1 MSALAL
7 PELTLAANI
16 ALFVM
21 ATGLVWFAGTRMV
34 VYGDEMAERFNIERA
49 FIGLVFL
56 AVATSL
62 PEIVTSITAAATG
75 NAPLVLGNLFGG
87 FVMQTAI
94 LAVADIF
101 FVHRALTSW
110 PRKPTHALEAIF
122 LIIFLNVLL
131 IVTMMGEIAI
141 FPTLGLGGL
150 ILFIGYPLSIWILKR
165 YDLRSTWTPIDIP
178 DETEHKGA
186 IVGGRAFEKWS
197 TQKLAWHASLA
208 AGLILIAGYL
218 TADRAGIIAEQTGL
232 SASFVGVALLAA
244 ATSTP
249 ELSTTIAA
257 ARIGAYTMA
266 ISNIFGSNLIMLALI
281 FPADIAYRNGP
292 ILAQVDDVAQLS
304 LVAGVIVTAIYIA
317 GLLIRRTPR
326 MFGAGVDSILVLAIY
341 VGSLFTL
348 YQIQTG

>member
-1 MSALAL
+1 MTAL
-7 PELTLAANI
+7 PVLTLPTNI
-16 ALFVM
+16 ALFVL
-21 ATGLVWFAGTRMV
+21 ATALVWFAGTRMV

-62 PEIVTSITAAATG
+62 PEIVTSLTAAAVG

-131 IVTMMGEIAI
+131 IVTILDEVALS
-141 FPTLGLGGL
+141 PTLGLGGL
-150 ILFIGYPLSIWILKR
+150 VLFVGYPLSIWILKR
-165 YDLRSTWTPIDIP
+165 YDLRTTWTPIDIP

-197 TQKLAWHASLA
+197 TRRLVWHASLA
-208 AGLILIAGYL
+208 ACLILIAGYV
-218 TADRAGIIAEQTGL
+218 TADRAGVIATQSGL
-232 SASFVGVALLAA
+232 SASLQPDHAC
-244 ATSTP
+244 
-249 ELSTTIAA
+249 
-257 ARIGAYTMA
+257 
-266 ISNIFGSNLIMLALI
+266 
-281 FPADIAYRNGP
+281 ADF
-292 ILAQVDDVAQLS
+292 S
-304 LVAGVIVTAIYIA
+304 C
-317 GLLIRRTPR
+317 
-326 MFGAGVDSILVLAIY
+326 
-341 VGSLFTL
+341 
-348 YQIQTG
+348 